1 MSSKAIGLLLLEIT
15 GSDRQR
21 YEQVIR
27 HLAQRQGYELA
38 GLLTIATDTYMP
50 TTLIV
55 ETLCKAG
62 ASAILTPD
70 LAHFGGHAKAVAL
83 ACDLV
88 TPAGVVPR
96 SGGER

>member
-1 MSSKAIGLLLLEIT
+1 MQPKAIGLLLLEIT

-38 GLLTIATDTYMP
+38 GLLTIGTNTYMP

-55 ETLCKAG
+55 ETACKAG
-62 ASAILTPD
+62 ASAILSPD
-70 LAHFGGHAKAVAL
+70 IAHFGGSVKAIAL

-88 TPAGVVPR
+88 TPGEVVPR